1 MKRLRHRGRA
11 LGTMTWI
18 ELKLFV
24 REPVSLVFTMALPIV
39 VLYVLGGVFGSRV
52 HADEFRGVAPMRF
65 YTPAYVALMI
75 AALGLISLPLHLTSY
90 RERGVLR
97 RFRASSLP
105 LSTVLGAQAAVT
117 ALVALVGGTVLTLLA
132 MLSYHIP
139 SPRAIPALILS
150 FAVCTASFTAIGVFL
165 AAFMPT
171 ARAAQGAGVML
182 WFVMLIVSGAGPPPD
197 QLTGVMR
204 LVGSLLPLK
213 HVIIAL
219 QDPWLGFGINVPE
232 LLLVAGSATAA
243 AAVAL
248 RRYQRS

>member
-1 MKRLRHRGRA
+1 MTRLGHRSRA
-11 LGTMTWI
+11 LATMTWI

-24 REPVSLVFTMALPIV
+24 REPISLVFTIALPVV
-39 VLYVLGGVFGSRV
+39 VLYVLGGVFGTRV
-52 HADEFRGVAPMRF
+52 RADEFRGFAPMRF

-75 AALGLISLPLHLTSY
+75 ASLGLISLPLHLTNY

-105 LSTVLGAQAAVT
+105 LSTVLGAQVAVT
-117 ALVALVGGTVLTLLA
+117 ALVALVGGTILTLLA
-132 MLSYHIP
+132 IVTYHIP
-139 SPRAIPALILS
+139 SPRAIPALLLS

-197 QLTGVMR
+197 QLTGAMR

-213 HVIIAL
+213 HVIFAL
-219 QDPWLGFGINVPE
+219 QDPWLGFGINGPE
-232 LLLVAGSATAA
+232 LLLVAGTATAA

-248 RRYQRS
+248 HRYRRT